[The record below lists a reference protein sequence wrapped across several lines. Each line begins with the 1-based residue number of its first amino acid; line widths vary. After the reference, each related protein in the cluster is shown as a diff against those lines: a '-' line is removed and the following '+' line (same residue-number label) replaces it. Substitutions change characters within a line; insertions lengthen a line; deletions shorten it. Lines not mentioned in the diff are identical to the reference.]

1 MTPYQ
6 YTYLNKFNGN
16 FSNAHM
22 KFENDYFAISIKELV
37 KKISKENSLLNK
49 DDKLK
54 IAFCGVNNEIVI
66 NELDMIENF
75 NYEVKD
81 LYKGDFDYVIMTNRS
96 QGSKNL
102 NNISD
107 VKSCFKKIDGK
118 DLIKVNRNGL
128 MLSTLRKKL

>member
-1 MTPYQ
+1 M
-6 YTYLNKFNGN
+6 
-16 FSNAHM
+16 
-22 KFENDYFAISIKELV
+22 
-37 KKISKENSLLNK
+37 
-49 DDKLK
+49 
-54 IAFCGVNNEIVI
+54 I
-66 NELDMIENF
+66 NEF